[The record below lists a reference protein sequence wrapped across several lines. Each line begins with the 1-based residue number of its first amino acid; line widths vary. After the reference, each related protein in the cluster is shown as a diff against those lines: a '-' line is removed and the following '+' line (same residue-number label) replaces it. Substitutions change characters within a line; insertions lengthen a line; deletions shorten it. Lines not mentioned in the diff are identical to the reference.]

1 MGLIDLVSLPGQ
13 QIAYLFPE
21 TVSGTDQARW
31 SPSTGLSI
39 GGYLSNV
46 FVFQF
51 WPNQVSDRY
60 EVNYATKSIPGG
72 SHPLYQWVGG
82 NGRTISFDATFVSEI
97 DEGAFQPDGQTFT
110 AQIQSQTITA
120 GAPGAGVGAAIGAAL
135 LPSARYT
142 VNVKAAIAALQ
153 KYLYGKYNDIEGK
166 KGITEPPKK
175 LVLVLPN
182 TSLGRSEGNDGILCI
197 LLRADVTMESWFP
210 TGSLRVATV
219 ALEFAEI
226 VQHTDAQGS
235 NIKFIGADAYDDLAA
250 KYVIHGTSL
259 NKVSF

>member
-21 TVSGTDQARW
+21 VTG
-31 SPSTGLSI
+31 PSSAQNPTLGLGI
-39 GGYLSNV
+39 AGGLRDV

-97 DEGAFQPDGQTFT
+97 DEASYTQTGLTFNE
-110 AQIQSQTITA
+110 QIQAQTVTA
-120 GAPGAGVGAAIGAAL
+120 GQPGNGLGAALGAAL

-182 TSLGRSEGNDGILCI
+182 TALGRSDGNDGILCI
-197 LLRADVTMESWFP
+197 LLRADVTMESWYP
-210 TGSLRVATV
+210 TGNLRVATV

-235 NIKFIGADAYDDLAA
+235 NIKFIGADAYDNLSRA
-250 KYVIHGTSL
+250 YTIQGTSF

>member
-1 MGLIDLVSLPGQ
+1 MGLVDLVSLPGQ

-21 TVSGTDQARW
+21 VTGPQGAQNQTLGPNLRISGALRD
-31 SPSTGLSI
+31 
-39 GGYLSNV
+39 V

-51 WPNQVSDRY
+51 WPSQISDRY
-60 EVNYATKSIPGG
+60 EVNYATKMIPGG
-72 SHPLYQWVGG
+72 SHPIYQWVGG

-97 DEGAFQPDGQTFT
+97 DEKAFPPPATFT
-110 AQIQSQTITA
+110 GQIQAQTITA
-120 GAPGAGVGAAIGAAL
+120 GVPGNLLGSAISAAL

-142 VNVKAAIAALQ
+142 VNVRAAIAALQ

-166 KGITEPPKK
+166 KGVTEPPKK

-197 LLRADVTMESWFP
+197 LLRADVTMESWYP
-210 TGSLRVATV
+210 TGNPRVATV

-235 NIKFIGADAYDDLAA
+235 NIKFIGADEYEPLAA
-250 KYVIHGTSL
+250 QYTIQGTSF